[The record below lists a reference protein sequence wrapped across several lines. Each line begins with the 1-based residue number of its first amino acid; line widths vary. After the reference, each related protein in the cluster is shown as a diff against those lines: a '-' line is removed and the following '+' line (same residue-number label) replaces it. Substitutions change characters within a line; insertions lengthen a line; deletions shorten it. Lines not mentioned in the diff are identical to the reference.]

1 MIKVERRR
9 ILGVFPATGIT
20 LSQPHVATRLANRV
34 NGAVRGTQ
42 PLSRVDP
49 HDAALVALVTSGGLK
64 IVLSPAQRRRS
75 KARIAQLTESS
86 GPIPPALRNVIQTR
100 APPPHP
106 EGELTSI
113 RAHPT

>member
-9 ILGVFPATGIT
+9 ILGVFPATRIT

-34 NGAVRGTQ
+34 NGAVRGTR

-64 IVLSPAQRRRS
+64 IVLSPAQTTPVQSADRPAHRVLRTHP
-75 KARIAQLTESS
+75 ARVAQRDPNARAAGAS
-86 GPIPPALRNVIQTR
+86 G
-100 APPPHP
+100 
-106 EGELTSI
+106 G
-113 RAHPT
+113 

>member
-9 ILGVFPATGIT
+9 ILGVFPATRIT

-49 HDAALVALVTSGGLK
+49 HDAPWS
-64 IVLSPAQRRRS
+64 RS
-75 KARIAQLTESS
+75 
-86 GPIPPALRNVIQTR
+86 
-100 APPPHP
+100 
-106 EGELTSI
+106 
-113 RAHPT
+113 

>member
-49 HDAALVALVTSGGLK
+49 HDAALVALVTTGGLRSCSARRNDAGPK
-64 IVLSPAQRRRS
+64 LGPPSSPS
-75 KARIAQLTESS
+75 
-86 GPIPPALRNVIQTR
+86 PPDPSRPRCAT
-100 APPPHP
+100 
-106 EGELTSI
+106 
-113 RAHPT
+113 

>member
-1 MIKVERRR
+1 MIKVEGRR
-9 ILGVFPATGIT
+9 ILGVFPATRIT

-34 NGAVRGTQ
+34 NGAVRGTR

-49 HDAALVALVTSGGLK
+49 HDAALVVTSGGLK

-75 KARIAQLTESS
+75 KARTAQLTESS